1 MTDRLCSRPNS
12 PARRLPGRRR
22 LLPVAPLAL
31 LTLTLPAAAAPEV
44 FVIDPTH
51 TFPTFEVS
59 HLGYSF
65 HRGRFNTTAGTITLD
80 REAQRG
86 RIEVSIDTTSLDT
99 GHDKMEQEL
108 KGKDFFDVAR
118 YPTLRFQSD
127 RLVFNE
133 QRVVAAHGT
142 LTLLG
147 VSQPVTLK
155 LNHFRCATNPLTKK
169 YSCGANAVATIN
181 RSEFGMTKY
190 VPYVGDE
197 VTITIQVEAARD

>member
-1 MTDRLCSRPNS
+1 MPDCPHPLRAWRPWH
-12 PARRLPGRRR
+12 RPGR
-22 LLPVAPLAL
+22 LAGIVPVAL
-31 LTLTLPAAAAPEV
+31 LTLALPAAAAPEV
-44 FVIDPTH
+44 FVIDPEH
-51 TFPTFEVS
+51 TFPMFEVS

-108 KGKDFFDVAR
+108 KGKDFFNVAT
-118 YPTLRFQSD
+118 YPTLRFEAD
-127 RLVFNE
+127 RLVFAE
-133 QRVVAAHGT
+133 QRLVAAHGT

-147 VSQPVTLK
+147 VRQPVTLK

-190 VPYVGDE
+190 VPFVGDE

>member
-1 MTDRLCSRPNS
+1 MTDRRCSRSNS
-12 PARRLPGRRR
+12 PARRLPSRR

-31 LTLTLPAAAAPEV
+31 LSLTLSAAAAPEV

-51 TFPTFEVS
+51 TFPMFEVS

-86 RIEVSIDTTSLDT
+86 SIEVSIDTTSLDT

-133 QRVVAAHGT
+133 QRVVAAHGI

-147 VSQPVTLK
+147 VTQPVTLK